1 MREFENIFKFLQSS
15 AHFGASDLRAE
26 SHDEKNGLV
35 STGDVFEETEVEV
48 IEVEYEKTPNQ
59 VHLDPNVARTRIDE
73 VIKRERPTRFD
84 VYVDSEKVKDLL
96 TLPVG
101 QMRATIW
108 HFDDSEFAHRAIQW
122 ETMWH

>member
-1 MREFENIFKFLQSS
+1 LREFENIFKFLQSS

-84 VYVDSEKVKDLL
+84 GIRRLRESERSVD
-96 TLPVG
+96 
-101 QMRATIW
+101 ATSGADESNYLALRRI
-108 HFDDSEFAHRAIQW
+108 
-122 ETMWH
+122 